1 MIPFVV
7 LLLVPVL
14 MQHFSLVGGIEKN
27 NKKNT
32 IALTFFF
39 LFLTILVAFRHE
51 SVGNDTRNYILFFN
65 QYTQMSW
72 SEILKGALNFGKE
85 ALEFGFLLFNK
96 IISLFSQES
105 RFYITVTA
113 IIVSAM
119 IYPTY
124 KRLCID
130 PSLTIVLFCTMS
142 TFVMMFSGIRQMLAI
157 GLGLIA
163 YEFTRNKKPIPFI
176 LSVLLAITLHT
187 SAFMLIFMYPLY
199 HVKIT
204 KKWLYFVVP
213 GLLIVFIFNEQF
225 FSTLTYIIEKYTK
238 YEGSITQTGAY
249 TMLLLF
255 TIFAVFAF
263 IIPDEQRIDKET
275 IGLRNFLLFSIVIQM
290 FAPLHM
296 LAMRMNYYYIIFIPL
311 LIPKI
316 IAYRSKRW
324 KQVAV
329 FGRNIMVVF
338 FFAYFF
344 ISASGEGNLHV
355 FPYHFFWENV

>member
-1 MIPFVV
+1 M
-7 LLLVPVL
+7 
-14 MQHFSLVGGIEKN
+14 
-27 NKKNT
+27 
-32 IALTFFF
+32 TF
-39 LFLTILVAFRHE
+39 
-51 SVGNDTRNYILFFN
+51 
-65 QYTQMSW
+65 
-72 SEILKGALNFGKE
+72 
-85 ALEFGFLLFNK
+85 
-96 IISLFSQES
+96 
-105 RFYITVTA
+105 
-113 IIVSAM
+113 
-119 IYPTY
+119 
-124 KRLCID
+124 
-130 PSLTIVLFCTMS
+130 
-142 TFVMMFSGIRQMLAI
+142 
-157 GLGLIA
+157 
-163 YEFTRNKKPIPFI
+163 
-176 LSVLLAITLHT
+176 HT
-187 SAFMLIFMYPLY
+187 SAFMLAFMYPLY
-199 HVKIT
+199 HVKIP

-213 GLLIVFIFNEQF
+213 GLLIVFIFNDQI

-324 KQVAV
+324 EQVAV

-344 ISASGEGNLHV
+344 ISARGGGNLHV

>member
-1 MIPFVV
+1 MLVFFILIFV
-7 LLLVPVL
+7 PITI
-14 MQHFSLVGGIEKN
+14 QHIALKRCCTETEYDKK
-27 NKKNT
+27 NKK
-32 IALTFFF
+32 ALMFFF
-39 LFLTILVAFRHE
+39 LIFSVLVMLRHE
-51 SVGNDTRNYILFFN
+51 SIGSDTSNYIIFFN
-65 QYTQMSW
+65 SYSNMSW
-72 SEILKGALNFGKE
+72 ESVGKISAEI
-85 ALEFGFLLFNK
+85 GFSYLNK
-96 IISLFSQES
+96 IVSIFSKEPQV
-105 RFYITVTA
+105 FLAVVAIITV
-113 IIVSAM
+113 AM

-124 KRLCID
+124 KRLSSD
-130 PSLTIVLFCTMS
+130 ASLTIVLFCLMS
-142 TFVMMFSGIRQMLAI
+142 TFVLIFSGLRQMLAI
-157 GLGLIA
+157 GIGFIA
-163 YEFTRNKKPIPFI
+163 YEFVRRKKPILFI
-176 LSVLLAITLHT
+176 LMVLLAMTFHT
-187 SAFMLIFMYPLY
+187 SAFMLAFMYPIY
-199 HVKIT
+199 HARIT

-255 TIFAVFAF
+255 AIFAVFAF
-263 IIPDEQRIDKET
+263 IIPDEQCIDNET
-275 IGLRNFLLFSIVIQM
+275 IGLRNFLLFSLVIQM

-316 IAYRSKRW
+316 IELRSERW
-324 KQVAV
+324 EQVAV

-344 ISASGEGNLHV
+344 ISARGGGNLHV

>member
-14 MQHFSLVGGIEKN
+14 IQQFSLVGGIEKN

-51 SVGNDTRNYILFFN
+51 SVGNDTRNYINIFN
-65 QYTQMSW
+65 QYSDMSW
-72 SEILKGALNFGKE
+72 GELGKE
-85 ALEFGFLLFNK
+85 SWEFGFSFFNK
-96 IISLFSQES
+96 LISKFSKEPHIY
-105 RFYITVTA
+105 FALTA
-113 IIVSAM
+113 ITTCAL
-119 IYPTY
+119 IYYTY
-124 KRLCID
+124 RRLCID
-130 PSLTIVLFCTMS
+130 SSLTVVLFCTMS
-142 TFVMMFSGIRQMLAI
+142 TFVMMFSGIRQMLAVGI
-157 GLGLIA
+157 GFIA
-163 YEFTRNKKPIPFI
+163 YEFTRNKKLIQFI
-176 LSVLLAITLHT
+176 FIVFLAITFHT
-187 SAFMLIFMYPLY
+187 SAFMLAFMYPIY
-199 HVKIT
+199 HARIT
-204 KKWLYFVVP
+204 SKWLYAVVP
-213 GLLIVFIFNEQF
+213 GLIITFVFNKQLFSELAYIVER
-225 FSTLTYIIEKYTK
+225 YTK
-238 YEGSITQTGAY
+238 YDGSITETGAY
-249 TMLLLF
+249 TMLILF
-255 TIFAVFAF
+255 TIFAMFAF
-263 IIPDEQRIDKET
+263 IIPDEDRLDKET

-324 KQVAV
+324 EQVAV

-344 ISASGEGNLHV
+344 ISARGGGNLHV